1 MIVLNVPAFG
11 PWEETCRE
19 PTQAEMNP
27 PAPNRESDQEGWE
40 ERAPLA
46 PRMVPLVTA
55 GVICEGAPQKL
66 TKLVK
71 WIQPAAPPLNP
82 VCRALSST
90 LRRQIFSTGLINIQ
104 LLLQLPSGAANVLP
118 DGLTAKWRRCI
129 GGVKVD
135 GLNRSANG
143 LFFGIRDV
151 WWRVLS
157 GLWTQTGFKFAHFKW
172 EYWNGVMRHWE
183 NQAALKSRC
192 WNCQSRLDAAENPT
206 EGMESCL
213 LLIRQNWPVLPLNKV
228 SSSFLVP
235 CGLDALWGAPLQTNV
250 LWFCSL
256 LLWLKASVN
265 KDLLTSSSRTPEV

>member
-27 PAPNRESDQEGWE
+27 QAPDRESDQEGRE
-40 ERAPLA
+40 ERSPLA

-55 GVICEGAPQKL
+55 GVICEGASQKL

-82 VCRALSST
+82 VCSALSST

-129 GGVKVD
+129 GGVKVR
-135 GLNRSANG
+135 GLNRRANWLFLDFEKCDEGCFQDCELKPG
-143 LFFGIRDV
+143 LSLRISNERIGI
-151 WWRVLS
+151 
-157 GLWTQTGFKFAHFKW
+157 
-172 EYWNGVMRHWE
+172 E
-183 NQAALKSRC
+183 
-192 WNCQSRLDAAENPT
+192 
-206 EGMESCL
+206 
-213 LLIRQNWPVLPLNKV
+213 
-228 SSSFLVP
+228 
-235 CGLDALWGAPLQTNV
+235 
-250 LWFCSL
+250 
-256 LLWLKASVN
+256 
-265 KDLLTSSSRTPEV
+265 